1 MEKRDLVVGD
11 VVQLDP
17 DHYDMFG
24 GCLVLVEE
32 PKPWGMQGYVLIP
45 IEREKLPAR
54 AYIRA
59 TWEHME
65 FVGHAT
71 WRRDDGT
78 DVPM

>member
-1 MEKRDLVVGD
+1 MEKRTLEQGD

-24 GCLVLVEE
+24 GCLVIVDE
-32 PKPWGMQGYVLIP
+32 PKEWGMQGYVLIP
-45 IEREKLPAR
+45 IERGKFPAR

-65 FVGHAT
+65 FVGRGT
-71 WRRDDGT
+71 WMQGDP
-78 DVPM
+78 DVPG